1 MTMTTGENDNAIH
14 IRGEN
19 AHGCLE
25 PFRWDPEAPITCIAN
40 VPADRMDELA
50 EFLANLGVPMDPRRQ
65 VIAVSRE
72 DWGTARFTGEDIPTL
87 AEKINNH
94 LSGRNLQ
101 PLVPG
106 DHEEWNTGR
115 RHALLTM
122 AAHHFPWADSKTEPF
137 FWDEISP
144 QGWRVIAKE
153 YPTVFRDETSCGK

>member
-1 MTMTTGENDNAIH
+1 MTMTTGGNDNAIH

-25 PFRWDPEAPITCIAN
+25 PFRWDPEAPMTCTAS
-40 VPADRMDELA
+40 VPADRMDELT
-50 EFLANLGVPMDPRRQ
+50 EFLASLGAPAESTLQIM
-65 VIAVSRE
+65 AVSRE
-72 DWGTARFTGEDIPTL
+72 DWGTTRFTGEDIPTL
-87 AEKINNH
+87 VEKINNH
-94 LSGRNLQ
+94 LSGRNLH

-106 DHEEWNTGR
+106 DHEEWSVGR

-153 YPTVFRDETSCGK
+153 YPTVFRDETS